1 MPIMHSELSNQD
13 KDRIKGVRLSEGTET
28 LAKTMF
34 IIGAREALKS
44 VLERQNPNSLTEAI
58 QIAIQMEQ
66 KWMKIKLAPARI
78 QELADMKDHELQQSH
93 DLDPQIIR
101 QVNQQR
107 AKFG

>member
-1 MPIMHSELSNQD
+1 
-13 KDRIKGVRLSEGTET
+13 
-28 LAKTMF
+28 MF

-66 KWMKIKLAPARI
+66 KWMKIKLAQARI
-78 QELADMKDHELQQSH
+78 QELADMEDHELQQSH
-93 DLDPQIIR
+93 DLR

-107 AKFG
+107 AKLG